1 MTYWIL
7 CKFTTLRG
15 QVGSEILEQ
24 HAQTFYH
31 CVEHANNGYV
41 LCRSQVMAPKS
52 GHMKISGDKDKKVS
66 FVSSLFFRW
75 MNEVLKKGSQR
86 PLDQNDF
93 LPLSDEN
100 SGRFVTDK
108 LKKIWESEKHHCR
121 MNGKRPKLW
130 KSVFDMLSAKDVII
144 ILMGNILCTTSR
156 LLFPLFLWYLVSKLM
171 STEAENTYRLY
182 ACALAMCLN
191 GLIGGLGM
199 HQQDYRC
206 EILGIKIGSAL
217 RGLVYHKVGTIIKSI
232 LCTCHKQLFSLQLTG
247 K

>member
-1 MTYWIL
+1 
-7 CKFTTLRG
+7 
-15 QVGSEILEQ
+15 
-24 HAQTFYH
+24 
-31 CVEHANNGYV
+31 
-41 LCRSQVMAPKS
+41 MAPK
-52 GHMKISGDKDKKVS
+52 GGYRKISADEDKKVS
-66 FVSSLFFRW
+66 FVSPIFFRW
-75 MNEVLKKGSQR
+75 MNGVLKEGSQR

-108 LKKIWESEKHHCR
+108 LQKSWESEKHHCKI
-121 MNGKRPKLW
+121 NGKRPKLW
-130 KSVFDMLSAKDVII
+130 RSVFYMLSVKDVII
-144 ILMGNILCTTSR
+144 ILTGNILFATSR
-156 LLFPLFLWYLVSKLM
+156 LLFPLFLGYLVSKLM

-217 RGLVYHKVGTIIKSI
+217 RGLVYHKVGTILKSI
-232 LCTCHKQLFSLQLTG
+232 LCSCRRLNLFF
-247 K
+247 

>member
-1 MTYWIL
+1 
-7 CKFTTLRG
+7 
-15 QVGSEILEQ
+15 
-24 HAQTFYH
+24 
-31 CVEHANNGYV
+31 
-41 LCRSQVMAPKS
+41 MAPK
-52 GHMKISGDKDKKVS
+52 GGYRKISGDEDKKIS

-75 MNEVLKKGSQR
+75 MNGVLKEGSQR

-108 LKKIWESEKHHCR
+108 LQKIWKSEKHHCK
-121 MNGKRPKLW
+121 MNGKRPRLW
-130 KSVFDMLSAKDVII
+130 KSVFDMLSVKDVII
-144 ILMGNILCTTSR
+144 ILTGNVLFTTSR
-156 LLFPLFLWYLVSKLM
+156 LLLPLFLGYLVSKLM

-217 RGLVYHKVGTIIKSI
+217 RGLVYHKVGTI
-232 LCTCHKQLFSLQLTG
+232 LRLNRFF
-247 K
+247 

>member
-1 MTYWIL
+1 MTYSIL

-24 HAQTFYH
+24 HAKTFGH

-41 LCRSQVMAPKS
+41 FCRSQVMAAKS
-52 GHMKISGDKDKKVS
+52 GYMKISGDEDKKVS
-66 FVSSLFFRW
+66 FVSSLFFCW
-75 MNEVLKKGSQR
+75 MNEVLEKGSQR

-108 LKKIWESEKHHCR
+108 LRKSWESEKHHCK

-144 ILMGNILCTTSR
+144 ILMGNILCTTTR
-156 LLFPLFLWYLVSKLM
+156 LLFPLFLGYLVSELM
-171 STEAENTYRLY
+171 STEVENTHRLY
-182 ACALAMCLN
+182 TCALAMCLN
-191 GLIGGLGM
+191 GLISGFGM
-199 HQQDYRC
+199 HQRDYRC

-217 RGLVYHKVGTIIKSI
+217 RGLVYHKVGTILKSI
-232 LCTCHKQLFSLQLTG
+232 LCIFQRLNRFF
-247 K
+247 

>member
-15 QVGSEILEQ
+15 QVGSEILER
-24 HAQTFYH
+24 HAKAFGH

-41 LCRSQVMAPKS
+41 FCRSQVMAPKS
-52 GHMKISGDKDKKVS
+52 GYMKISGDEDKKVS
-66 FVSSLFFRW
+66 FVSLLFFRW

-86 PLDQNDF
+86 PLDQND
-93 LPLSDEN
+93 

-108 LKKIWESEKHHCR
+108 LRKSWESEKHHSK

-130 KSVFDMLSAKDVII
+130 KSVFDVLSAKDFII
-144 ILMGNILCTTSR
+144 ILTGNILCTTSR
-156 LLFPLFLWYLVSKLM
+156 LLFPLFLGYLVSKLM
-171 STEAENTYRLY
+171 STEAENSYQLY
-182 ACALAMCLN
+182 TCALAMCLN
-191 GLIGGLGM
+191 GLIGGLGV

-217 RGLVYHKVGTIIKSI
+217 RGLVYHKVGTILKSI
-232 LCTCHKQLFSLQLTG
+232 LCIFRRLNRFF
-247 K
+247 

>member
-1 MTYWIL
+1 
-7 CKFTTLRG
+7 
-15 QVGSEILEQ
+15 
-24 HAQTFYH
+24 
-31 CVEHANNGYV
+31 
-41 LCRSQVMAPKS
+41 MAPKS
-52 GHMKISGDKDKKVS
+52 GYMKISGDKDEKVS

-108 LKKIWESEKHHCR
+108 LRKSWESEKHHSK

-130 KSVFDMLSAKDVII
+130 KSVFDVLSAKDVII
-144 ILMGNILCTTSR
+144 ILTGNILCTTSR
-156 LLFPLFLWYLVSKLM
+156 LLFPLFLGYLVSKLM
-171 STEAENTYRLY
+171 STEEENNYQLY
-182 ACALAMCLN
+182 TCALAMCLN
-191 GLIGGLGM
+191 GLIGGLGV

-217 RGLVYHKVGTIIKSI
+217 RGLVYHKVGTILKSI
-232 LCTCHKQLFSLQLTG
+232 LCIFRRLNRFF
-247 K
+247 